1 MFILTTK
8 QHVLT
13 CGDNGSVA
21 FGKNMRAAKW
31 FETLE
36 SVAEAQRTID
46 EWHAPYLESKE
57 TTVFEIVTHD
67 DGISGRYHV
76 VTCDGLLGNG
86 EQDSFC
92 PENAQVFNSFI
103 KATQKGDA
111 IYKAACDRMYEHRR
125 SRTQLGFRK
134 KTPVWFAILRRV

>member
-36 SVAEAQRTID
+36 SVAEAQRAID

-57 TTVFEIVTHD
+57 TTAFEIVLHD
-67 DGISGRYHV
+67 DGISGCYHV

-92 PENAQVFNSFI
+92 PENAQVFNSFDEA
-103 KATQKGDA
+103 KQKGAA
-111 IYKAACDRMYEHRR
+111 IYQAACDRMYEHRR

>member
-21 FGKNMRAAKW
+21 FGKNMRAAQW

-57 TTVFEIVTHD
+57 TTVFEIVLHD
-67 DGISGRYHV
+67 DGISGCYHV

-103 KATQKGDA
+103 KAKQKGDA
-111 IYKAACDRMYEHRR
+111 IYQAACDKLCGQRR
-125 SRTQLGFRK
+125 SRTQHGRRK
-134 KTPVWFAILRRV
+134 KAPVWFAILRSV

>member
-1 MFILTTK
+1 MFILTTQ

-46 EWHAPYLESKE
+46 EWHAPYLKSKE
-57 TTVFEIVTHD
+57 TTVFEIVLHD
-67 DGISGRYHV
+67 DGISGCYHV
-76 VTCDGLLGNG
+76 VTCDGLLGSG
-86 EQDSFC
+86 EQNSFC

-103 KATQKGDA
+103 KAKQKGDA
-111 IYKAACDRMYEHRR
+111 IYQAACDRMYEQRR

>member
-46 EWHAPYLESKE
+46 EWHAPYLESKD
-57 TTVFEIVTHD
+57 TTVFEIVPHD

-92 PENAQVFNSFI
+92 PENAQAFNSFDDA
-103 KATQKGDA
+103 KQKGDA
-111 IYKAACDRMYEHRR
+111 IYQAACDRTYGQRR
-125 SRTQLGFRK
+125 SRAQHGFRK
-134 KTPVWFAILRRV
+134 KTPVWVAILRRV

>member
-21 FGKNMRAAKW
+21 FSKNMRAAGW

-57 TTVFEIVTHD
+57 TTVFEIVLHD

-76 VTCDGLLGNG
+76 VTCDGLLGSD
-86 EQDSFC
+86 EQNSFC

-103 KATQKGDA
+103 KAKQKGDA
-111 IYKAACDRMYEHRR
+111 IYQDACDRMYEHRR